1 MKKEN
6 PINTAADGNAAETA
20 EPRNVAVTVLE
31 NRTRIRGAIVAAG
44 PCDFP
49 LSKSEAEALQALGK
63 VRIDGI
69 F

>member
-1 MKKEN
+1 MKDQ
-6 PINTAADGNAAETA
+6 NTTDAAKAAPSA

-31 NRTRIRGAIVAAG
+31 NRTKIGAAIVAAG

-49 LSKSEAEALQALGK
+49 LTKTDAEALQALGK
-63 VRIDGI
+63 VKITGI